1 MALGSKLTIKRSTE
15 EAETAPQIKTE
26 EPRVKKDRSYVKK
39 IEPGSASRRAVA
51 NLPDVEL

>member
-1 MALGSKLTIKRSTE
+1 LALGSKLTIKRSTE